1 MAKMKIGFVTFDPG
15 SGDGDQAVTVSGE
28 KYEGRVQRT
37 LQVEFGAES
46 GDVKKSATINQA
58 PVAEFVKIAPT
69 ASVGKECQALFSS
82 LPGSG
87 KEGGTV
93 TINGTSNSTK
103 LTFSLTP
110 DETHPLTLEIPTSY
124 QAAGKATNNGAVI
137 ADDPGATGGFAFSIV
152 FSGIPGNADVNDL
165 VNTLKVTAAGGRTAN
180 TVITQTAGDPFLE
193 IDKDVINLDAN
204 GTPQTINVNAN
215 IKWTI
220 TQAVSKL
227 VRKVMK

>member
-1 MAKMKIGFVTFDPG
+1 MAELKIGFVTFNPG

-28 KYEGRVQRT
+28 KYEGRVRRT
-37 LQVEFGAES
+37 QQVEFSAES
-46 GDVKKSATINQA
+46 GGVKKAATINQA
-58 PVAEFVKIAPT
+58 AAAEFVKIDPT
-69 ASVGKECQALFSS
+69 ASV
-82 LPGSG
+82 G

-103 LTFSLTP
+103 LTFSLTQ
-110 DETHPLTLEIPTSY
+110 DKTHPLTLQIPASY
-124 QAAGKATNNGAVI
+124 RAAGKATSNGAVI
-137 ADDPGATGGFAFSIV
+137 ADDPGATGSFAFSIV
-152 FSGIPGNADVNDL
+152 FSDIAANASINDL
-165 VNTLKVTAAGGRTAN
+165 INTLKVTAAGGQTAN

-193 IDKDVINLDAN
+193 IDKGVINLDAN

-215 IKWTI
+215 IRWTI

>member
-1 MAKMKIGFVTFDPG
+1 MLINYKIIYVMAEMKIGFVTFNPG

-37 LQVEFGAES
+37 QQVEFGAES

-58 PVAEFVKIAPT
+58 AAAEFVKISPT
-69 ASVGKECQALFSS
+69 ASVGKE
-82 LPGSG
+82 
-87 KEGGTV
+87 GGVV
-93 TINGTSNSTK
+93 TIKGTSNSTK

-110 DETHPLTLEIPTSY
+110 DKTHPLTLEIPARY
-124 QAAGKATNNGAVI
+124 QAAGKATSNGAVI
-137 ADDPGATGGFAFSIV
+137 ANDPGATGAFAFSIV
-152 FSGIPGNADVNDL
+152 FSGIAANTNINDL
-165 VNTLKVTAAGGRTAN
+165 VNTLKVTAAGGQTAN

-193 IDKDVINLDAN
+193 IDKEVINLDAN

-215 IKWTI
+215 IRWTI

>member
-1 MAKMKIGFVTFDPG
+1 MAEMKIGFVTFNPG

-28 KYEGRVQRT
+28 KYEGRVRRT

-46 GDVKKSATINQA
+46 GVVKKSATINQA
-58 PVAEFVKIAPT
+58 AAAEFVKIDPT
-69 ASVGKECQALFSS
+69 ASVGK
-82 LPGSG
+82 G
-87 KEGGTV
+87 GGTV

-110 DETHPLTLEIPTSY
+110 DKSHPLALKIPASY

-137 ADDPGATGGFAFSIV
+137 VDDPGATGGFAFSIV
-152 FSGIPGNADVNDL
+152 FSDIAANTNINDL
-165 VNTLKVTAAGGRTAN
+165 VNTLKVTAAGGQAAN

-193 IDKDVINLDAN
+193 IDKKVINLSAI

-220 TQAVSKL
+220 KQAVSKS
-227 VRKVMK
+227 VRKVME

>member
-1 MAKMKIGFVTFDPG
+1 MAEMKIGFVTFNPG

-37 LQVEFGAES
+37 QQVEFGAES
-46 GDVKKSATINQA
+46 GGVKKSATINQS
-58 PVAEFVKIAPT
+58 PVAEFVKIDST
-69 ASVGKECQALFSS
+69 ASV
-82 LPGSG
+82 G

-110 DETHPLTLEIPTSY
+110 DGDHPLTLELPANY
-124 QAAGKATNNGAVI
+124 QAAGKTTNNGATI
-137 ADDPGATGGFAFSIV
+137 ADDPGATGSFAFSIV
-152 FSGIPGNADVNDL
+152 FSGIAENTDVNDL
-165 VNTLKVTAAGGRTAN
+165 VNTLKVTAEGGQTAN

-193 IDKDVINLDAN
+193 IDKNVINLDAN
-204 GTPQTINVNAN
+204 GTPQTINVNSN

-220 TQAVSKL
+220 TQAVSRL

>member
-1 MAKMKIGFVTFDPG
+1 MAELKISFVTFNPG
-15 SGDGDQAVTVSGE
+15 SGDGDQAVTVTGE

-37 LQVEFGAES
+37 LQVEFGSES
-46 GDVKKSATINQA
+46 GNVKKSTTINQSPA
-58 PVAEFVKIAPT
+58 AEFVKIDST
-69 ASVGKECQALFSS
+69 ASV
-82 LPGSG
+82 G

-110 DETHPLTLEIPTSY
+110 DETHPLTLEIPASY
-124 QAAGKATNNGAVI
+124 QAAGKATNNGATI
-137 ADDPGATGGFAFSIV
+137 ADDPGATGPFTFSIV
-152 FSGIPGNADVNDL
+152 FSDIAENTDLNDL
-165 VNTLKVTAAGGRTAN
+165 VNTLKVTAAGGQTAN

-193 IDKDVINLDAN
+193 IDKEVINLDAN

-215 IKWTI
+215 IRWTI

>member
-1 MAKMKIGFVTFDPG
+1 MAELKIGFVTFNPG

-37 LQVEFGAES
+37 QQVEFGAES
-46 GDVKKSATINQA
+46 GGVKKAATINQA
-58 PVAEFVKIAPT
+58 AAAEFVKIDPT
-69 ASVGKECQALFSS
+69 ASV
-82 LPGSG
+82 G

-110 DETHPLTLEIPTSY
+110 DKTHPLTLHIPASY
-124 QAAGKATNNGAVI
+124 RAAGKATSNGAVI

-152 FSGIPGNADVNDL
+152 FSGIAANTNINDL
-165 VNTLKVTAAGGRTAN
+165 VNTLKVTAAGGQTAN

-193 IDKDVINLDAN
+193 IDKEVINLDAN

-215 IKWTI
+215 IRWTI

-227 VRKVMK
+227 VRTVMK

>member
-1 MAKMKIGFVTFDPG
+1 MAELKIGFVTFNPG

-28 KYEGRVQRT
+28 KCESRVQRT
-37 LQVEFGAES
+37 QQVEFVSES
-46 GDVKKSATINQA
+46 GGVKKSVTINQS
-58 PVAEFVKIAPT
+58 PVAEFVRIDPT
-69 ASVGKECQALFSS
+69 ASV
-82 LPGSG
+82 G

-110 DETHPLTLEIPTSY
+110 DGTHPLTLEIPASY

-137 ADDPGATGGFAFSIV
+137 AGDPGATGSFAFSIV
-152 FSGIPGNADVNDL
+152 FSDIAANTNVNDL
-165 VNTLKVTAAGGRTAN
+165 VNTLKVTAAGGQTAN
-180 TVITQTAGDPFLE
+180 TVITQTAGDPFLK
-193 IDKDVINLDAN
+193 IDKEVINLDAN

-215 IKWTI
+215 IGWTI

-227 VRKVMK
+227 VEKVMK

>member
-1 MAKMKIGFVTFDPG
+1 MPNQGG
-15 SGDGDQAVTVSGE
+15 
-28 KYEGRVQRT
+28 
-37 LQVEFGAES
+37 
-46 GDVKKSATINQA
+46 VKKSATINQSPA
-58 PVAEFVKIAPT
+58 TEFVKIDPT
-69 ASVGKECQALFSS
+69 ASV
-82 LPGSG
+82 G

-110 DETHPLTLEIPTSY
+110 DETHPLTLEIPASY
-124 QAAGKATNNGAVI
+124 QAAGKTTNNGAVI
-137 ADDPGATGGFAFSIV
+137 ADDPGATGSFAFSIV
-152 FSGIPGNADVNDL
+152 FSDIAANTDVNDL
-165 VNTLKVTAAGGRTAN
+165 VNTLKVTAAGGQTAN

>member
-1 MAKMKIGFVTFDPG
+1 MAELKIGFVTFNPG
-15 SGDGDQAVTVSGE
+15 SGDGDQAVTVSSE

-37 LQVEFGAES
+37 QQVEFGAES
-46 GDVKKSATINQA
+46 GGVKKTATINQA
-58 PVAEFVKIAPT
+58 AATEFVKINST
-69 ASVGKECQALFSS
+69 ASVGK
-82 LPGSG
+82 G
-87 KEGGTV
+87 GGTV

-110 DETHPLTLEIPTSY
+110 DKVHPLTLQIPASY
-124 QAAGKATNNGAVI
+124 RAAGKTTSNGAII

-152 FSGIPGNADVNDL
+152 FSGIAANTSINDL
-165 VNTLKVTAAGGRTAN
+165 VNTLKVTTAGGQTAN

-193 IDKDVINLDAN
+193 IDKEIINLDAN

-215 IKWTI
+215 IRWTI
-220 TQAVSKL
+220 KQAVSKL

>member
-1 MAKMKIGFVTFDPG
+1 MAELKIGFVTFNPG

-46 GDVKKSATINQA
+46 GSVKKSATINQA
-58 PVAEFVKIAPT
+58 AAAEFVKINPT
-69 ASVGKECQALFSS
+69 ASVGK
-82 LPGSG
+82 G
-87 KEGGTV
+87 GGTV

-110 DETHPLTLEIPTSY
+110 DKTHPLALKIPASY
-124 QAAGKATNNGAVI
+124 QAAGKATNNGAII
-137 ADDPGATGGFAFSIV
+137 ADDPGATGSFAFSIV
-152 FSGIPGNADVNDL
+152 FSGIAANTNINDL
-165 VNTLKVTAAGGRTAN
+165 VSTLKVTAAGGHTAN

-193 IDKDVINLDAN
+193 IDKEVVNLDAN
-204 GTPQTINVNAN
+204 GTRQTINVNAN
-215 IKWTI
+215 IKWAI

-227 VRKVMK
+227 VRKVMN

>member
-1 MAKMKIGFVTFDPG
+1 MAGMKIGFVTFNPG

-28 KYEGRVQRT
+28 KYEGRVRRT

-46 GDVKKSATINQA
+46 GDVKKRATINQA
-58 PVAEFVKIAPT
+58 PVAEFVKIDPT
-69 ASVGKECQALFSS
+69 ASV
-82 LPGSG
+82 G

-110 DETHPLTLEIPTSY
+110 DKSHPLTLEIPATY
-124 QAAGKATNNGAVI
+124 RAAGIATSNGAI
-137 ADDPGATGGFAFSIV
+137 IPDDPGATGKFAFSIV
-152 FSGIPGNADVNDL
+152 FSGIPKNANVNDL
-165 VNTLKVTAAGGRTAN
+165 VNTLKVTAVGGQTAN

-193 IDKDVINLDAN
+193 IDKEVINLDAN

-215 IKWTI
+215 IKWII

>member
-1 MAKMKIGFVTFDPG
+1 MSEMKIGFVTFNPG

-37 LQVEFGAES
+37 QQVKFSAES
-46 GDVKKSATINQA
+46 GSIKKTATINQA
-58 PVAEFVKIAPT
+58 AASEFVKMAST
-69 ASVGKECQALFSS
+69 ASV
-82 LPGSG
+82 G

-110 DETHPLTLEIPTSY
+110 DESHPLALKIPASY
-124 QAAGKATNNGAVI
+124 QAAGKATSNGAVI

-152 FSGIPGNADVNDL
+152 FSGIATNTNINDL
-165 VNTLKVTAAGGRTAN
+165 VNTLKVTTAGGQTTN
-180 TVITQTAGDPFLE
+180 TVITQTAGDPLLE
-193 IDKDVINLDAN
+193 IDKEVINLDAN

-215 IKWTI
+215 VKWTI

-227 VRKVMK
+227 VRKVME

>member
-1 MAKMKIGFVTFDPG
+1 MAEMKIGFVAFNPG

-37 LQVEFGAES
+37 LQVEFSAES

-58 PVAEFVKIAPT
+58 AVAEFVKIDPT
-69 ASVGKECQALFSS
+69 ASV
-82 LPGSG
+82 G

-110 DETHPLTLEIPTSY
+110 DKSHPLTLQRPASY
-124 QAAGKATNNGAVI
+124 KAAGKATSNGAVI

-152 FSGIPGNADVNDL
+152 FSGIAANTNINDL
-165 VNTLKVTAAGGRTAN
+165 VNTLKVTAAGGQTAN

-193 IDKDVINLDAN
+193 IDKAVINLDAN

>member
-1 MAKMKIGFVTFDPG
+1 MEEMKIGFVTFNPG

-37 LQVEFGAES
+37 QQVEFSAES
-46 GDVKKSATINQA
+46 GGVKKSATINQS
-58 PVAEFVKIAPT
+58 PVAEFVKIDST
-69 ASVGKECQALFSS
+69 ASV
-82 LPGSG
+82 G

-110 DETHPLTLEIPTSY
+110 DKTHPLTLELPANY
-124 QAAGKATNNGAVI
+124 QAAGKTTNNGATI
-137 ADDPGATGGFAFSIV
+137 ADDPGTTGSFAFSIV
-152 FSGIPGNADVNDL
+152 FSGIAKNTDVNDL
-165 VNTLKVTAAGGRTAN
+165 VNTLKVTAAGGQMAN

-193 IDKDVINLDAN
+193 IDKNVINLDAN
-204 GTPQTINVNAN
+204 GTPQTINVNSN

-220 TQAVSKL
+220 TQAVSRL

>member
-1 MAKMKIGFVTFDPG
+1 MAEVKIGFVTFNPG
-15 SGDGDQAVTVSGE
+15 SGDGDQAVTVSSE

-58 PVAEFVKIAPT
+58 PAAEFVKIDPT
-69 ASVGKECQALFSS
+69 ASVGKE
-82 LPGSG
+82 
-87 KEGGTV
+87 GGTI
-93 TINGTSNSTK
+93 TISGTSNSTK

-110 DETHPLTLEIPTSY
+110 DKSHPLTLKIPASY

-137 ADDPGATGGFAFSIV
+137 AGDPGATGGFDFSIV
-152 FSGIPGNADVNDL
+152 FSNIPENANVNDL
-165 VNTLKVTAAGGRTAN
+165 VNTLRVTAAGGQKAN

-193 IDKDVINLDAN
+193 IDKDVINLNAN

-220 TQAVSKL
+220 TQVVSAL
-227 VRKVMK
+227 ARKVMR

>member
-1 MAKMKIGFVTFDPG
+1 MAEVKIGFVTFNPG
-15 SGDGDQAVTVSGE
+15 SGDGDRAVTVSGE

-37 LQVEFGAES
+37 QQVEFGAES
-46 GDVKKSATINQA
+46 GGVKKSATINQS
-58 PVAEFVKIAPT
+58 PVAEFVKIDST
-69 ASVGKECQALFSS
+69 ASV
-82 LPGSG
+82 G

-110 DETHPLTLEIPTSY
+110 DGDHPLTLELPANY
-124 QAAGKATNNGAVI
+124 QAAGKTTNNGAAI
-137 ADDPGATGGFAFSIV
+137 ADDPGATGSFAFSIV
-152 FSGIPGNADVNDL
+152 FSGIAKNTDVNDL
-165 VNTLKVTAAGGRTAN
+165 VNTLKVTAEGGRTAN

-193 IDKDVINLDAN
+193 IDKNVINLNAN
-204 GTPQTINVNAN
+204 GTPQTINVNSN

-220 TQAVSKL
+220 TQAVSRL

>member
-1 MAKMKIGFVTFDPG
+1 MAELKIGFVTFNPG

-28 KYEGRVQRT
+28 KCEGRVQRT
-37 LQVEFGAES
+37 QQVEFGAES
-46 GDVKKSATINQA
+46 GGVKKAATINQA
-58 PVAEFVKIAPT
+58 AAAEFVKIDPT
-69 ASVGKECQALFSS
+69 ASVGK
-82 LPGSG
+82 G
-87 KEGGTV
+87 GGTV

-110 DETHPLTLEIPTSY
+110 DESHPLTLQIPASY
-124 QAAGKATNNGAVI
+124 QAAGKATSNGAVI

-152 FSGIPGNADVNDL
+152 FSGIAANTNINDL
-165 VNTLKVTAAGGRTAN
+165 VNTLKVTAAGGQTAN

-193 IDKDVINLDAN
+193 IDKEVINLDAN

-215 IKWTI
+215 IRWTI

-227 VRKVMK
+227 IRKVMK

>member
-1 MAKMKIGFVTFDPG
+1 MAEEKISFVTFNPG
-15 SGDGDQAVTVSGE
+15 SGDGDRAVTVSGE

-37 LQVEFGAES
+37 LQVEFRAES
-46 GDVKKSATINQA
+46 GGVKKSATINQA
-58 PVAEFVKIAPT
+58 AVAEFVKIDPT
-69 ASVGKECQALFSS
+69 ASVGK
-82 LPGSG
+82 G
-87 KEGGTV
+87 GGTV
-93 TINGTSNSTK
+93 TINGTSNSSR

-110 DETHPLTLEIPTSY
+110 DKSHPLELKMPASY
-124 QAAGKATNNGAVI
+124 QAAGKVTDNGTAIV
-137 ADDPGATGGFAFSIV
+137 DDPGATGGFKFSIV
-152 FSGIPGNADVNDL
+152 FSGIPENANVNDL
-165 VNTLKVTAAGGRTAN
+165 VNTLKVTAAGGQTAN

-204 GTPQTINVNAN
+204 GTPQIINVNAN

>member
-1 MAKMKIGFVTFDPG
+1 MAEMKIGFVTFNPG

-37 LQVEFGAES
+37 QQVEFSAES
-46 GDVKKSATINQA
+46 GSVKKSATINQS
-58 PVAEFVKIAPT
+58 PVAEFVKIDPT
-69 ASVGKECQALFSS
+69 ASV
-82 LPGSG
+82 G

-93 TINGTSNSTK
+93 TIKGTSNSTK

-110 DETHPLTLEIPTSY
+110 DKTHPLTLKLPTSY
-124 QAAGKATNNGAVI
+124 QAAGKATKNGAVI
-137 ADDPGATGGFAFSIV
+137 ADDPGATGAFAFSIV
-152 FSGIPGNADVNDL
+152 FSDIAANADVNDL
-165 VNTLKVTAAGGRTAN
+165 VNTLKVTAAGGQTAN

-193 IDKDVINLDAN
+193 IDKKVINLDAN

-227 VRKVMK
+227 VRKVME

>member
-1 MAKMKIGFVTFDPG
+1 MAELKIGFVTFNPG

-28 KYEGRVQRT
+28 KYEGRLQRT
-37 LQVEFGAES
+37 QQVEFGAES
-46 GDVKKSATINQA
+46 GSVKKTATINQA
-58 PVAEFVKIAPT
+58 AAAEFVKIDPT
-69 ASVGKECQALFSS
+69 ASV
-82 LPGSG
+82 G

-93 TINGTSNSTK
+93 TIKGTSNSTK

-110 DETHPLTLEIPTSY
+110 DKTHPLTLKIPASY
-124 QAAGKATNNGAVI
+124 QAAGKATSNGVAI
-137 ADDPGATGGFAFSIV
+137 TDDPGATGAFVFSIV
-152 FSGIPGNADVNDL
+152 FSGIAANTNINDL
-165 VNTLKVTAAGGRTAN
+165 VNTLKVTTGGGQTAN

-193 IDKDVINLDAN
+193 IDKSVINLNAN

-215 IKWTI
+215 IRWTI